1 MKFLTTREI
10 IKEADFPLNET
21 TVRRMIHAGKVPGF
35 KNGRTFLINAEAFME
50 MLDAQSRANVKTQKE
65 ESE

>member
-10 IKEADFPLNET
+10 IKEPNFPLNET

-35 KNGRTFLINAEAFME
+35 QNGRTFLINVEAFME
-50 MLDAQSRANVKTQKE
+50 ALDAQSRAAAAPQ
-65 ESE
+65 